1 MMQQEGGLIE
11 MKNTNTES
19 PELVSGSGQKL
30 VSLPYLLEAEQY
42 VLASILIDQKAIA
55 EVLALLQTKDFYRE
69 EHKYIFD
76 AMLNLHKENIPIDI
90 VTVFNRLQAMK
101 QDEFAGGLSY
111 LTGLLNSIPNI
122 SNVWYY
128 AILVKEKSLLRQA
141 VQKGMEIAELG
152 AREDLEGI
160 KEKAIEIQN
169 LNLTSDIPLSEL
181 YTEEDLER
189 LKSSKRFFSKNLHNL
204 TYRLPFMK
212 GEVIYIAGQTSTGK
226 TQLALNLAMS
236 FLSQGAKVG
245 YVSMELSKEQLL
257 VRLLN
262 WEFGN
267 EQVALSSIDI
277 RNPQWFKYG
286 QQLVK
291 QDKFKDFYF
300 RQDLNELGEISGW
313 IESHNFDVVFID
325 YIQMIY
331 LGNKVEN
338 RNYELG
344 KVAREFRRLSK
355 SRCMVIM
362 SQFNRKRLGE
372 DEEGLS
378 RIRDSGEIEQ
388 TSTGIIFIQRKKD
401 TDGVFQYSVRKN
413 QTYGVLSGWQDI
425 KLMPNG
431 KLKE

>member
-1 MMQQEGGLIE
+1 MENI
-11 MKNTNTES
+11 NTELDS
-19 PELVSGSGQKL
+19 QQKL

-42 VLASILIDQKAIA
+42 VLASILIDQKAIS
-55 EVLALLQTKDFYRE
+55 EVLSVLNPKDFYRD
-69 EHKYIFD
+69 EHRYIFE
-76 AMLNLHKENIPIDI
+76 AMKMLYQENIPIDVI
-90 VTVFNRLQAMK
+90 TVFEKLKEMK
-101 QDEFAGGLSY
+101 QAEFAGGLSY
-111 LTGLLNSIPNI
+111 LTGLFGSIPN
-122 SNVWYY
+122 SLNAWYY
-128 AILVKEKSLLRQA
+128 AKIVREKSLLRQA

-169 LNLTSDIPLSEL
+169 LNLTSDTPLSEL

-189 LKSSKRFFSKNLHNL
+189 LRNSKRFFCKNLRNL
-204 TYRLPFMK
+204 TYKLPFMK

-226 TQLALNLAMS
+226 TQVALNLAMS
-236 FLSQGAKVG
+236 FLKDGAKVG

-257 VRLLN
+257 IRLLN

-267 EQVALSSIDI
+267 EQVRLSSIDI
-277 RNPQWFKYG
+277 RNSEWFRMG

-291 QDKFKDFYF
+291 QDKFKNFYF
-300 RQDLNELGEISGW
+300 RQDLSELWEISGW
-313 IESHNFDVVFID
+313 IETHNFDVVFID

-331 LGNKVEN
+331 LGQRVEN

-344 KVAREFRRLSK
+344 KVAREFRRLSRG
-355 SRCMVIM
+355 RCMVIM
-362 SQFNRKRLGE
+362 SQFNRKRFGD
-372 DEEGLS
+372 DEEDLS

-413 QTYGVLSGWQDI
+413 QTYGILSGWLDI

-431 KLKE
+431 ELKE

>member
-1 MMQQEGGLIE
+1 MENI
-11 MKNTNTES
+11 NTELDS
-19 PELVSGSGQKL
+19 QQKL

-42 VLASILIDQKAIA
+42 VLASILIDQKAIS
-55 EVLALLQTKDFYRE
+55 EVLSVLNPKDFYRD
-69 EHKYIFD
+69 EHRYIFE
-76 AMLNLHKENIPIDI
+76 AMKMLYQENIPIDVI
-90 VTVFNRLQAMK
+90 TIFEKLKEMK
-101 QDEFAGGLSY
+101 QAEFAGGLSY
-111 LTGLLNSIPNI
+111 LTDLFGSIPN
-122 SNVWYY
+122 SLNAWYY
-128 AILVKEKSLLRQA
+128 AKIVREKSLLRQA

-160 KEKAIEIQN
+160 KEKAQEIQN
-169 LNLTSDIPLSEL
+169 LNLTSDTPLSEL

-189 LKSSKRFFSKNLHNL
+189 LRNSKRFFCKNLRNL
-204 TYRLPFMK
+204 TYKLPFMK

-236 FLSQGAKVG
+236 FLKDGAKVG

-257 VRLLN
+257 IRLLN

-267 EQVALSSIDI
+267 EQVRLSSIDI
-277 RNPQWFKYG
+277 RNSEWFRMG

-291 QDKFKDFYF
+291 QDKFKNFYF
-300 RQDLNELGEISGW
+300 RQDLSELGEISGW
-313 IESHNFDVVFID
+313 IETHNFDVVFID

-331 LGNKVEN
+331 LGQRVEN

-344 KVAREFRRLSK
+344 KVAREFRRLSRG
-355 SRCMVIM
+355 RCMVIM
-362 SQFNRKRLGE
+362 SQFNRKRFGD
-372 DEEGLS
+372 DEEDLS

-413 QTYGVLSGWQDI
+413 QTYGILSGWLDI

-431 KLKE
+431 ELKE

>member
-1 MMQQEGGLIE
+1 MIYQEGGLIE
-11 MKNTNTES
+11 MENINTELDS
-19 PELVSGSGQKL
+19 QQKL

-42 VLASILIDQKAIA
+42 VLASILIDQKAIS
-55 EVLALLQTKDFYRE
+55 EVLSVLNPKDFYRD
-69 EHKYIFD
+69 EHRYIFE
-76 AMLNLHKENIPIDI
+76 AMKMLYQENIPIDVI
-90 VTVFNRLQAMK
+90 TVFEKLKEMK
-101 QDEFAGGLSY
+101 QAEFAGGLSY
-111 LTGLLNSIPNI
+111 LTGLFGSIPN
-122 SNVWYY
+122 SLNAWYY
-128 AILVKEKSLLRQA
+128 AKIVREKSLLRQA

-169 LNLTSDIPLSEL
+169 LNLTSDTPLSEL

-189 LKSSKRFFSKNLHNL
+189 LRNSKRFFCKNLRNL
-204 TYRLPFMK
+204 TYKLPFMK

-236 FLSQGAKVG
+236 FLKDGAKVG

-257 VRLLN
+257 IRLLN

-267 EQVALSSIDI
+267 EQVRLSSIDI
-277 RNPQWFKYG
+277 RNSEWFRMG

-291 QDKFKDFYF
+291 QDKFKNFYF
-300 RQDLNELGEISGW
+300 RQDLSELWEISGW
-313 IESHNFDVVFID
+313 IETHNFDVVFID

-331 LGNKVEN
+331 LGQRVEN

-344 KVAREFRRLSK
+344 KVAREFRRLSRG
-355 SRCMVIM
+355 RCMVIM
-362 SQFNRKRLGE
+362 SQFNRKRFGD
-372 DEEGLS
+372 DEEDLS

-413 QTYGVLSGWQDI
+413 QTYGILSGWLDI

-431 KLKE
+431 ELKE

>member
-1 MMQQEGGLIE
+1 MENI
-11 MKNTNTES
+11 NTELDS
-19 PELVSGSGQKL
+19 QQKL

-42 VLASILIDQKAIA
+42 VLASILIDQKAIS
-55 EVLALLQTKDFYRE
+55 EVLSVLNPKDFYRD
-69 EHKYIFD
+69 EHRYIFE
-76 AMLNLHKENIPIDI
+76 AMKMLYQENIPIDVI
-90 VTVFNRLQAMK
+90 TIFEKLKEMK
-101 QDEFAGGLSY
+101 QAEFAGGLSY
-111 LTGLLNSIPNI
+111 LTDLFGSIPN
-122 SNVWYY
+122 SLNAWYY
-128 AILVKEKSLLRQA
+128 AKIVREKSLLRQA

-160 KEKAIEIQN
+160 KEKAQEIQN
-169 LNLTSDIPLSEL
+169 LNLTSDTPLSEL

-189 LKSSKRFFSKNLHNL
+189 LRNSKRFFCKNLRNL
-204 TYRLPFMK
+204 TYKLPFMK

-226 TQLALNLAMS
+226 TQVALNLAMS
-236 FLSQGAKVG
+236 FLKDGAKVG

-257 VRLLN
+257 IRLLN

-267 EQVALSSIDI
+267 EQVRLSSIDI
-277 RNPQWFKYG
+277 RNSEWFRMG

-291 QDKFKDFYF
+291 QDKFKNFYF
-300 RQDLNELGEISGW
+300 RQDLSELGEISGW
-313 IESHNFDVVFID
+313 IETHNFDVVFID

-331 LGNKVEN
+331 LGQRVEN

-344 KVAREFRRLSK
+344 KVAREFRRLSRG
-355 SRCMVIM
+355 RCMVIM
-362 SQFNRKRLGE
+362 SQFNRKRFGD
-372 DEEGLS
+372 DEEDLS

-413 QTYGVLSGWQDI
+413 QTYGILSGWLDI

-431 KLKE
+431 ELKE

>member
-1 MMQQEGGLIE
+1 LIE
-11 MKNTNTES
+11 MENINTELDS
-19 PELVSGSGQKL
+19 QQKL

-42 VLASILIDQKAIA
+42 VLASILIDQKAIL
-55 EVLALLQTKDFYRE
+55 EVLSVLNPKDFYRN
-69 EHKYIFD
+69 EHKYIFE
-76 AMLNLHKENIPIDI
+76 AMKMLYQENIPIDI
-90 VTVFNRLQAMK
+90 ITVFEKLKEMK
-101 QDEFAGGLSY
+101 QAEFAGGLSY
-111 LTGLLNSIPNI
+111 LTSLLNSIPN
-122 SNVWYY
+122 SLNAWYY
-128 AILVKEKSLLRQA
+128 AKIVREKSLLRQA
-141 VQKGMEIAELG
+141 AQKGMEIVELG

-169 LNLTSDIPLSEL
+169 LNLTSDTPLSEL

-189 LKSSKRFFSKNLHNL
+189 LRNSKRFFCKNLRNL
-204 TYRLPFMK
+204 TYKLPFMK

-236 FLSQGAKVG
+236 FLKDGAKVG

-267 EQVALSSIDI
+267 EQVRLSSIDI
-277 RNPQWFKYG
+277 RNSEWFRMG

-291 QDKFKDFYF
+291 QDKFKNFYF
-300 RQDLNELGEISGW
+300 RQDLSELWEISGW
-313 IESHNFDVVFID
+313 IETHNFDVVFID

-331 LGNKVEN
+331 LGQRVEN

-344 KVAREFRRLSK
+344 KVAREFRRLSRG
-355 SRCMVIM
+355 RCMVIM
-362 SQFNRKRLGE
+362 SQFNRKRFGD
-372 DEEGLS
+372 DEEDLS

-401 TDGVFQYSVRKN
+401 NDGVFQYSVRKN
-413 QTYGVLSGWQDI
+413 QTYGILSGWLDI

-431 KLKE
+431 ELKE

>member
-1 MMQQEGGLIE
+1 MENI
-11 MKNTNTES
+11 NTELDS
-19 PELVSGSGQKL
+19 QQKL

-42 VLASILIDQKAIA
+42 VLASILIDQKAIS
-55 EVLALLQTKDFYRE
+55 EVLSVLNPKDFYRD
-69 EHKYIFD
+69 EHRYIFE
-76 AMLNLHKENIPIDI
+76 AMKMLYQENIPIDVI
-90 VTVFNRLQAMK
+90 TIFEKLKEMK
-101 QDEFAGGLSY
+101 QAEFAGGLSY
-111 LTGLLNSIPNI
+111 LTDLLNSIPN
-122 SNVWYY
+122 SLNAWYY
-128 AILVKEKSLLRQA
+128 AKIVREKSLLRQA

-160 KEKAIEIQN
+160 KEKAQEIQN
-169 LNLTSDIPLSEL
+169 LNLTSDTPLSEL

-189 LKSSKRFFSKNLHNL
+189 LRNSKRFFCKNLRNL
-204 TYRLPFMK
+204 TYKLPFMK

-226 TQLALNLAMS
+226 TQVALNLAMS
-236 FLSQGAKVG
+236 FLKDGAKVG

-257 VRLLN
+257 IRLLN

-267 EQVALSSIDI
+267 EQVRLSSIDI
-277 RNPQWFKYG
+277 RNSEWFRMG

-291 QDKFKDFYF
+291 QDKFKNFYF
-300 RQDLNELGEISGW
+300 RQDLSELGEISGW
-313 IESHNFDVVFID
+313 IETHNFDVVFID

-331 LGNKVEN
+331 LGQRVEN

-344 KVAREFRRLSK
+344 KVAREFRRLSRG
-355 SRCMVIM
+355 RCMVIM
-362 SQFNRKRLGE
+362 SQFNRKRFGD
-372 DEEGLS
+372 DEEDLS

-413 QTYGVLSGWQDI
+413 QTYGILSGWLDI

-431 KLKE
+431 ELKE

>member
-1 MMQQEGGLIE
+1 MENI
-11 MKNTNTES
+11 NTELDS
-19 PELVSGSGQKL
+19 QQKL

-42 VLASILIDQKAIA
+42 VLASILIDQKAIS
-55 EVLALLQTKDFYRE
+55 EVLSVLNPKDFYRD
-69 EHKYIFD
+69 EHRYIFE
-76 AMLNLHKENIPIDI
+76 AMKMLYQENIPIDVI
-90 VTVFNRLQAMK
+90 TIFEKLKEMK
-101 QDEFAGGLSY
+101 QAEFAGGLSY
-111 LTGLLNSIPNI
+111 LTDLFGSIPN
-122 SNVWYY
+122 SLNAWYY
-128 AILVKEKSLLRQA
+128 AKIVREKSLLRQA

-169 LNLTSDIPLSEL
+169 LNLTSDTPLSEL

-189 LKSSKRFFSKNLHNL
+189 LRNSKRFFCKNLRNL
-204 TYRLPFMK
+204 TYKLPFMK

-226 TQLALNLAMS
+226 TQVALNLAMS
-236 FLSQGAKVG
+236 FLKDGAKVG

-267 EQVALSSIDI
+267 EQVRLSSIDI
-277 RNPQWFKYG
+277 RNSEWFRMG

-291 QDKFKDFYF
+291 QDKFKNFYF
-300 RQDLNELGEISGW
+300 RQDLSELGEISGW
-313 IESHNFDVVFID
+313 IETHNFDVVFID

-331 LGNKVEN
+331 LGQRVEN

-344 KVAREFRRLSK
+344 KVAREFRRLSRG
-355 SRCMVIM
+355 RCMVIM
-362 SQFNRKRLGE
+362 SQFNRKRFGD
-372 DEEGLS
+372 DEEDLS

-413 QTYGVLSGWQDI
+413 QTYGILSGWLDI

-431 KLKE
+431 ELKE

>member
-1 MMQQEGGLIE
+1 MIYQEGGLIE
-11 MKNTNTES
+11 MENINTELDS
-19 PELVSGSGQKL
+19 QQKL

-42 VLASILIDQKAIA
+42 VLASILIDQKAIL
-55 EVLALLQTKDFYRE
+55 EVLSVLNPKDFYRN
-69 EHKYIFD
+69 EHKYIFE
-76 AMLNLHKENIPIDI
+76 AMKMLYQENIPIDI
-90 VTVFNRLQAMK
+90 ITVFEKLKEMK
-101 QDEFAGGLSY
+101 QAEFAGGLSY
-111 LTGLLNSIPNI
+111 LTSLLNSIPN
-122 SNVWYY
+122 SLNAWYY
-128 AILVKEKSLLRQA
+128 AKIVREKSLLRQA
-141 VQKGMEIAELG
+141 AQKGMEIVELG

-169 LNLTSDIPLSEL
+169 LNLTSDTPLSEL

-189 LKSSKRFFSKNLHNL
+189 LRNSKRFFCKNLRNL
-204 TYRLPFMK
+204 TYKLPFMK

-236 FLSQGAKVG
+236 FLKDGAKVG

-267 EQVALSSIDI
+267 EQVRLSSIDI
-277 RNPQWFKYG
+277 RNSEWFRMG

-291 QDKFKDFYF
+291 QDKFKNFYF
-300 RQDLNELGEISGW
+300 RQDLSELWEISGW
-313 IESHNFDVVFID
+313 IETHNFDVVFID

-331 LGNKVEN
+331 LGQRVEN

-344 KVAREFRRLSK
+344 KVAREFRRLSRG
-355 SRCMVIM
+355 RCMVIM
-362 SQFNRKRLGE
+362 SQFNRKRFGD
-372 DEEGLS
+372 DEEDLS

-401 TDGVFQYSVRKN
+401 NDGVFQYSVRKN
-413 QTYGVLSGWQDI
+413 QTYGILSGWLDI

-431 KLKE
+431 ELKE

>member
-1 MMQQEGGLIE
+1 
-11 MKNTNTES
+11 MK
-19 PELVSGSGQKL
+19 
-30 VSLPYLLEAEQY
+30 
-42 VLASILIDQKAIA
+42 
-55 EVLALLQTKDFYRE
+55 
-69 EHKYIFD
+69 
-76 AMLNLHKENIPIDI
+76 MLYQENIPIDVI
-90 VTVFNRLQAMK
+90 TVFEKLKEMK
-101 QDEFAGGLSY
+101 QAEFAGGLSY
-111 LTGLLNSIPNI
+111 LTSLFGSIPN
-122 SNVWYY
+122 SLNAWYY
-128 AILVKEKSLLRQA
+128 AKIVREKSLLRQA

-169 LNLTSDIPLSEL
+169 LNLTSDTPLSEL

-189 LKSSKRFFSKNLHNL
+189 LRNSKRFFCKNLRNL
-204 TYRLPFMK
+204 TYKLPFMK

-226 TQLALNLAMS
+226 TQVALNLAMS
-236 FLSQGAKVG
+236 FLKDGAKVG

-257 VRLLN
+257 IRLLN

-267 EQVALSSIDI
+267 EQVRLSSIDI
-277 RNPQWFKYG
+277 RNSEWFRMG

-291 QDKFKDFYF
+291 QDKFKNFYF
-300 RQDLNELGEISGW
+300 RQDLSELGEISGW
-313 IESHNFDVVFID
+313 IETHNFDVVFID

-331 LGNKVEN
+331 LGQRVEN

-344 KVAREFRRLSK
+344 KVAREFRRLSRG
-355 SRCMVIM
+355 RCMVIM
-362 SQFNRKRLGE
+362 SQFNRKRFGD
-372 DEEGLS
+372 DEEDLS

-413 QTYGVLSGWQDI
+413 QTYGILSGWLDI

-431 KLKE
+431 ELKE

>member
-1 MMQQEGGLIE
+1 MIYQEGGLIE
-11 MKNTNTES
+11 MENINTELDS
-19 PELVSGSGQKL
+19 QQKL

-42 VLASILIDQKAIA
+42 VLASILIDQKAIS
-55 EVLALLQTKDFYRE
+55 EVLSVLNPKDFYRD
-69 EHKYIFD
+69 EHRYIFE
-76 AMLNLHKENIPIDI
+76 AMKMLYQENIPIDVI
-90 VTVFNRLQAMK
+90 TIFEKLKEMK
-101 QDEFAGGLSY
+101 QAEFAGGLSY
-111 LTGLLNSIPNI
+111 LTGLFGSIPN
-122 SNVWYY
+122 SLNAWYY
-128 AILVKEKSLLRQA
+128 AKIVREKSLLRQA

-169 LNLTSDIPLSEL
+169 LNLTSDTPLSEL

-189 LKSSKRFFSKNLHNL
+189 LRNSKRFFCKNLRNL
-204 TYRLPFMK
+204 TYKLPFMK

-226 TQLALNLAMS
+226 TQVALNLAMS
-236 FLSQGAKVG
+236 FLKDGAKVG

-257 VRLLN
+257 IRLLN

-267 EQVALSSIDI
+267 EQVRLSSIDI
-277 RNPQWFKYG
+277 RNSEWFRMG

-291 QDKFKDFYF
+291 QDKFKNFYF
-300 RQDLNELGEISGW
+300 RQDLSELGEISGW
-313 IESHNFDVVFID
+313 IETHNFDVVFID

-331 LGNKVEN
+331 LGQRVEN

-344 KVAREFRRLSK
+344 KVAREFRRLSRG
-355 SRCMVIM
+355 RCMVIM
-362 SQFNRKRLGE
+362 SQFNRKRFGD
-372 DEEGLS
+372 DEEDLS

-413 QTYGVLSGWQDI
+413 QTYGILSGWLDI

-431 KLKE
+431 ELKE

>member
-1 MMQQEGGLIE
+1 MIYQEGGLIE
-11 MKNTNTES
+11 MENINTELDS
-19 PELVSGSGQKL
+19 QQKL

-42 VLASILIDQKAIA
+42 VLASILIDQKAIS
-55 EVLALLQTKDFYRE
+55 EVLSVLNPKDFYRD
-69 EHKYIFD
+69 EHRYIFE
-76 AMLNLHKENIPIDI
+76 AMKMLYQENIPIDVI
-90 VTVFNRLQAMK
+90 TVFEKLKEMK
-101 QDEFAGGLSY
+101 QAEFAGGLSY
-111 LTGLLNSIPNI
+111 LTSLFGSIPN
-122 SNVWYY
+122 SLNAWYY
-128 AILVKEKSLLRQA
+128 AKIVREKSLLRQA

-160 KEKAIEIQN
+160 KEKAQEIQN
-169 LNLTSDIPLSEL
+169 LNLTSDTPLSEL

-189 LKSSKRFFSKNLHNL
+189 LRNSKRFFCKNLRNL
-204 TYRLPFMK
+204 TYKLPFMK

-226 TQLALNLAMS
+226 TQVALNLAMS
-236 FLSQGAKVG
+236 FLKDGAKVG

-257 VRLLN
+257 IRLLN

-267 EQVALSSIDI
+267 EQVRLSSIDI
-277 RNPQWFKYG
+277 RNSEWFRMG

-291 QDKFKDFYF
+291 QDKFKNFYF
-300 RQDLNELGEISGW
+300 RQDLSELGEISGW
-313 IESHNFDVVFID
+313 IETHNFDVVFID

-331 LGNKVEN
+331 LGQRVEN

-344 KVAREFRRLSK
+344 KVAREFRRLSRG
-355 SRCMVIM
+355 RCMVIM
-362 SQFNRKRLGE
+362 SQFNRKRFGD
-372 DEEGLS
+372 DEEDLS

-413 QTYGVLSGWQDI
+413 QTYGILSGWLDI

-431 KLKE
+431 ELKE

>member
-1 MMQQEGGLIE
+1 MENI
-11 MKNTNTES
+11 NTELDS
-19 PELVSGSGQKL
+19 QQKL

-42 VLASILIDQKAIA
+42 VLASILIDQKAIS
-55 EVLALLQTKDFYRE
+55 EVLSVLNPKDFYRD
-69 EHKYIFD
+69 EHRYIFE
-76 AMLNLHKENIPIDI
+76 AMKMLYQENIPIDVI
-90 VTVFNRLQAMK
+90 TIFEKLKEMK
-101 QDEFAGGLSY
+101 QAEFAGGLSY
-111 LTGLLNSIPNI
+111 LTSLLNSIPN
-122 SNVWYY
+122 SLNAWYY
-128 AILVKEKSLLRQA
+128 AKIVREKSLLRQA

-169 LNLTSDIPLSEL
+169 LNLTSDTPLSEL

-189 LKSSKRFFSKNLHNL
+189 LRNSKRFFCKNLRNL
-204 TYRLPFMK
+204 TYKLPFMK

-226 TQLALNLAMS
+226 TQVALNLAMS
-236 FLSQGAKVG
+236 FLKDGAKVG

-257 VRLLN
+257 IRLLN

-267 EQVALSSIDI
+267 EQVRLSSIDI
-277 RNPQWFKYG
+277 RNSEWFRMG

-291 QDKFKDFYF
+291 QDKFKNFYF
-300 RQDLNELGEISGW
+300 RQDLSELWEISGW
-313 IESHNFDVVFID
+313 IETHNFDVVFID

-331 LGNKVEN
+331 LGQRVEN

-344 KVAREFRRLSK
+344 KVAREFRRLSRG
-355 SRCMVIM
+355 RCMVIM
-362 SQFNRKRLGE
+362 SQFNRKRFGD
-372 DEEGLS
+372 DEEDLS

-413 QTYGVLSGWQDI
+413 QTYGILSGWLDI

-431 KLKE
+431 ELKE

>member
-1 MMQQEGGLIE
+1 MENI
-11 MKNTNTES
+11 NTELDS
-19 PELVSGSGQKL
+19 QQKL

-42 VLASILIDQKAIA
+42 VLASILIDQKAIS
-55 EVLALLQTKDFYRE
+55 EVLSVLNPKDFYRD
-69 EHKYIFD
+69 EHRYIFE
-76 AMLNLHKENIPIDI
+76 AMKMLYQENIPIDVI
-90 VTVFNRLQAMK
+90 TVFEKLKEMK
-101 QDEFAGGLSY
+101 QAEFAGGLSY
-111 LTGLLNSIPNI
+111 LTGLFGSIPN
-122 SNVWYY
+122 SLNAWYY
-128 AILVKEKSLLRQA
+128 AKIVREKSLLRQA

-169 LNLTSDIPLSEL
+169 LNLTSDTPLSEL

-189 LKSSKRFFSKNLHNL
+189 LRNSKRFFCKNLRNL
-204 TYRLPFMK
+204 TYKLPFMK

-226 TQLALNLAMS
+226 TQVALNLAMS
-236 FLSQGAKVG
+236 FLKDGAKVG

-257 VRLLN
+257 IRLLN

-267 EQVALSSIDI
+267 EQVRLSSIDI
-277 RNPQWFKYG
+277 RNSEWFRMG

-291 QDKFKDFYF
+291 QDKFKNFYF
-300 RQDLNELGEISGW
+300 RQDLSELGEISGW
-313 IESHNFDVVFID
+313 IETHNFDVVFID

-331 LGNKVEN
+331 LGQRVEN

-344 KVAREFRRLSK
+344 KVAREFRRLSRG
-355 SRCMVIM
+355 RCMVIM
-362 SQFNRKRLGE
+362 SQFNRKRFGD
-372 DEEGLS
+372 DEEDLS

-413 QTYGVLSGWQDI
+413 QTYGILSGWLDI

-431 KLKE
+431 ELKE

>member
-1 MMQQEGGLIE
+1 MENI
-11 MKNTNTES
+11 NTELDS
-19 PELVSGSGQKL
+19 QQKL

-42 VLASILIDQKAIA
+42 VLASILIDQKAIS
-55 EVLALLQTKDFYRE
+55 EVLSVLNPKDFYRD
-69 EHKYIFD
+69 EHRYIFE
-76 AMLNLHKENIPIDI
+76 AMKMLYQENIPIDVI
-90 VTVFNRLQAMK
+90 TIFEKLKEMK
-101 QDEFAGGLSY
+101 QAEFAGGLSY
-111 LTGLLNSIPNI
+111 LTDLFGSIPN
-122 SNVWYY
+122 SLNAWYY
-128 AILVKEKSLLRQA
+128 AKIVREKSLLRQA

-169 LNLTSDIPLSEL
+169 LNLTSDTPLSEL

-189 LKSSKRFFSKNLHNL
+189 LRNSKRFFCKNLRNL
-204 TYRLPFMK
+204 TYKLPFMK

-226 TQLALNLAMS
+226 TQVALNLAMS
-236 FLSQGAKVG
+236 FLKDGAKVG

-257 VRLLN
+257 IRLLN

-267 EQVALSSIDI
+267 EQVRLSSIDI
-277 RNPQWFKYG
+277 RNSEWFRMG

-291 QDKFKDFYF
+291 QDKFKNFYF
-300 RQDLNELGEISGW
+300 RQDLSELGEISGW
-313 IESHNFDVVFID
+313 IETHNFDVVFID

-331 LGNKVEN
+331 LGQRVEN

-344 KVAREFRRLSK
+344 KVAREFRRLSRG
-355 SRCMVIM
+355 RCMVIM
-362 SQFNRKRLGE
+362 SQFNRKRFGD
-372 DEEGLS
+372 DEEDLS

-413 QTYGVLSGWQDI
+413 QTYGILSGWLDI

-431 KLKE
+431 ELKE

>member
-1 MMQQEGGLIE
+1 MENI
-11 MKNTNTES
+11 NTELDS
-19 PELVSGSGQKL
+19 QQKL

-42 VLASILIDQKAIA
+42 VLASILIDQKAIS
-55 EVLALLQTKDFYRE
+55 EVLSVLNPKDFYRD
-69 EHKYIFD
+69 EHRYIFE
-76 AMLNLHKENIPIDI
+76 AMKMLYQENIPIDVI
-90 VTVFNRLQAMK
+90 TVFEKLKEMK
-101 QDEFAGGLSY
+101 QAEFAGGLSY
-111 LTGLLNSIPNI
+111 LTSLLNSIPN
-122 SNVWYY
+122 SLNAWYY
-128 AILVKEKSLLRQA
+128 AKIVREKSLLRQA
-141 VQKGMEIAELG
+141 AQKGMEIIELG

-169 LNLTSDIPLSEL
+169 LNLTSDTPLSEL

-189 LKSSKRFFSKNLHNL
+189 LRNSKRFFCKNLRNL
-204 TYRLPFMK
+204 TYKLPFMK

-236 FLSQGAKVG
+236 FLKDGAKVG

-267 EQVALSSIDI
+267 EQVRLSSIDI
-277 RNPQWFKYG
+277 RNSEWFRMG

-291 QDKFKDFYF
+291 QDKFKNFYF
-300 RQDLNELGEISGW
+300 RQDLSELWEISGW
-313 IESHNFDVVFID
+313 IETHNFDVVFID

-331 LGNKVEN
+331 LGQRVEN

-344 KVAREFRRLSK
+344 KVAREFRRLSRG
-355 SRCMVIM
+355 RCMVIM
-362 SQFNRKRLGE
+362 SQFNRKRFGD
-372 DEEGLS
+372 DEEDLS

-413 QTYGVLSGWQDI
+413 QTYGILSGWLDI

-431 KLKE
+431 ELKE

>member
-1 MMQQEGGLIE
+1 MIYQEGGLIE
-11 MKNTNTES
+11 MENINTELDS
-19 PELVSGSGQKL
+19 QQKL

-42 VLASILIDQKAIA
+42 VLASILIDQKAIS
-55 EVLALLQTKDFYRE
+55 EVLSVLNPKDFYRD
-69 EHKYIFD
+69 EHRYIFE
-76 AMLNLHKENIPIDI
+76 AMKMLYQENIPIDVI
-90 VTVFNRLQAMK
+90 TVFEKLKEMK
-101 QDEFAGGLSY
+101 QAEFAGGLSY
-111 LTGLLNSIPNI
+111 LTGLFGSIPN
-122 SNVWYY
+122 SLNAWYY
-128 AILVKEKSLLRQA
+128 AKIVREKSLLRQA

-169 LNLTSDIPLSEL
+169 LNLTSDTPLSEL

-189 LKSSKRFFSKNLHNL
+189 LRNSKRFFCKNLRNL
-204 TYRLPFMK
+204 TYKLPFMK

-226 TQLALNLAMS
+226 TQVALNLAMS
-236 FLSQGAKVG
+236 FLKDGAKVG

-257 VRLLN
+257 IRLLN

-267 EQVALSSIDI
+267 EQVRLSSIDI
-277 RNPQWFKYG
+277 RNSEWFRMG

-291 QDKFKDFYF
+291 QDKFKNFYF
-300 RQDLNELGEISGW
+300 RQDLSELGEISGW
-313 IESHNFDVVFID
+313 IETHNFDVVFID

-331 LGNKVEN
+331 LGQRVEN

-344 KVAREFRRLSK
+344 KVAREFRRLSRG
-355 SRCMVIM
+355 RCMVIM
-362 SQFNRKRLGE
+362 SQFNRKRFGD
-372 DEEGLS
+372 DEEDLS

-413 QTYGVLSGWQDI
+413 QTYGILSGWLDI

-431 KLKE
+431 ELKE

>member
-1 MMQQEGGLIE
+1 MENI
-11 MKNTNTES
+11 NTELDS
-19 PELVSGSGQKL
+19 QQKL

-42 VLASILIDQKAIA
+42 VLASILIDQKAIS
-55 EVLALLQTKDFYRE
+55 EVLSVLNPKDFYRD
-69 EHKYIFD
+69 EHRYIFE
-76 AMLNLHKENIPIDI
+76 AMKMLYQENIPIDVI
-90 VTVFNRLQAMK
+90 TIFEKLKEMK
-101 QDEFAGGLSY
+101 QAEFAGGLSY
-111 LTGLLNSIPNI
+111 LTGLFGSIPN
-122 SNVWYY
+122 SLNAWYY
-128 AILVKEKSLLRQA
+128 AKIVREKSLLRQA

-169 LNLTSDIPLSEL
+169 LNLTSDTPLSEL

-189 LKSSKRFFSKNLHNL
+189 LRNSKRFFCKNLRNL
-204 TYRLPFMK
+204 TYKLPFMK

-226 TQLALNLAMS
+226 TQVALNLAMS
-236 FLSQGAKVG
+236 FLKDGAKVG

-257 VRLLN
+257 IRLLN

-267 EQVALSSIDI
+267 EQVRLSSIDI
-277 RNPQWFKYG
+277 RNSEWFRMG

-291 QDKFKDFYF
+291 QDKFKNFYF
-300 RQDLNELGEISGW
+300 RQDLSELGEISGW
-313 IESHNFDVVFID
+313 IETHNFDVVFID

-331 LGNKVEN
+331 LGQRVEN

-344 KVAREFRRLSK
+344 KVAREFRRLSRG
-355 SRCMVIM
+355 RCMVIM
-362 SQFNRKRLGE
+362 SQFNRKRFGD
-372 DEEGLS
+372 DEEDLS

-413 QTYGVLSGWQDI
+413 QTYGILSGWLDI

-431 KLKE
+431 ELKE

>member
-1 MMQQEGGLIE
+1 MIYQEGGLIE
-11 MKNTNTES
+11 MENINTELDS
-19 PELVSGSGQKL
+19 QQKL

-42 VLASILIDQKAIA
+42 VLASILIDQKAIS
-55 EVLALLQTKDFYRE
+55 EVLSVLNPKDFYRD
-69 EHKYIFD
+69 EHRYIFE
-76 AMLNLHKENIPIDI
+76 AMKMLYQENIPIDVI
-90 VTVFNRLQAMK
+90 TVFEKLKEMK
-101 QDEFAGGLSY
+101 QAEFAGGLSY
-111 LTGLLNSIPNI
+111 LTDLFGSIPN
-122 SNVWYY
+122 SLNAWYY
-128 AILVKEKSLLRQA
+128 AKIVREKSLLRQA

-169 LNLTSDIPLSEL
+169 LNLTSDTPLSEL

-189 LKSSKRFFSKNLHNL
+189 LRNSKRFFCKNLRNL
-204 TYRLPFMK
+204 TYKLPFMK

-226 TQLALNLAMS
+226 TQVALNLAMS
-236 FLSQGAKVG
+236 FLKDGAKVG

-257 VRLLN
+257 IRLLN

-267 EQVALSSIDI
+267 EQVRLSSIDI
-277 RNPQWFKYG
+277 RNSEWFRMG

-291 QDKFKDFYF
+291 QDKFKNFYF
-300 RQDLNELGEISGW
+300 RQDLSELGEISGW
-313 IESHNFDVVFID
+313 IETHNFDVVFID

-331 LGNKVEN
+331 LGQRVEN

-344 KVAREFRRLSK
+344 KVAREFRRLSRG
-355 SRCMVIM
+355 RCMVIM
-362 SQFNRKRLGE
+362 SQFNRKRFGD
-372 DEEGLS
+372 DEEDLS

-413 QTYGVLSGWQDI
+413 QTYGILSGWLDI

-431 KLKE
+431 ELKE

>member
-1 MMQQEGGLIE
+1 MENI
-11 MKNTNTES
+11 NTELDS
-19 PELVSGSGQKL
+19 QQKL

-42 VLASILIDQKAIA
+42 VLASILIDQKAIS
-55 EVLALLQTKDFYRE
+55 EVLSVLNPKDFYRD
-69 EHKYIFD
+69 EHRYIFE
-76 AMLNLHKENIPIDI
+76 AMKMLYQENIPIDVI
-90 VTVFNRLQAMK
+90 TIFEKLKEMK
-101 QDEFAGGLSY
+101 QAEFAGGLSY
-111 LTGLLNSIPNI
+111 LTDLFGSIPN
-122 SNVWYY
+122 SLNAWYY
-128 AILVKEKSLLRQA
+128 AKIVREKSLLRQA

-160 KEKAIEIQN
+160 KEKAQEIQN
-169 LNLTSDIPLSEL
+169 LNLTSDTPLSEL

-189 LKSSKRFFSKNLHNL
+189 LRNSKRFFCKNLRNL
-204 TYRLPFMK
+204 TYKLPFMK

-226 TQLALNLAMS
+226 TQVALNLAMS
-236 FLSQGAKVG
+236 FLKDGAKVG

-257 VRLLN
+257 IRLLN

-267 EQVALSSIDI
+267 EQVRLSSIDI
-277 RNPQWFKYG
+277 RNSEWFRMG

-291 QDKFKDFYF
+291 QDKFKNFYF
-300 RQDLNELGEISGW
+300 RQDLSELWEISGW
-313 IESHNFDVVFID
+313 IETHNFDVVFID

-331 LGNKVEN
+331 LGQRVEN

-344 KVAREFRRLSK
+344 KVAREFRRLSRG
-355 SRCMVIM
+355 RCMVIM
-362 SQFNRKRLGE
+362 SQFNRKRFGD
-372 DEEGLS
+372 DEEDLS

-413 QTYGVLSGWQDI
+413 QTYGILSGWLDI

-431 KLKE
+431 ELKE

>member
-1 MMQQEGGLIE
+1 MIYQEGGLIE
-11 MKNTNTES
+11 MENINTELDS
-19 PELVSGSGQKL
+19 QQKL

-42 VLASILIDQKAIA
+42 VLASILIDQKAIS
-55 EVLALLQTKDFYRE
+55 EVLSVLNPKDFYRD
-69 EHKYIFD
+69 EHRYIFE
-76 AMLNLHKENIPIDI
+76 AMKMLYQENIPIDVI
-90 VTVFNRLQAMK
+90 TIFEKLKEMK
-101 QDEFAGGLSY
+101 QAEFAGGLSY
-111 LTGLLNSIPNI
+111 LTDLFGSIPN
-122 SNVWYY
+122 SLNAWYY
-128 AILVKEKSLLRQA
+128 AKIVREKSLLRQA

-169 LNLTSDIPLSEL
+169 LNLTSDTPLSEL

-189 LKSSKRFFSKNLHNL
+189 LRNSKRFFCKNLRNL
-204 TYRLPFMK
+204 TYKLPFMK

-226 TQLALNLAMS
+226 TQVALNLAMS
-236 FLSQGAKVG
+236 FLKDGAKVG

-257 VRLLN
+257 IRLLN

-267 EQVALSSIDI
+267 EQVRLSSIDI
-277 RNPQWFKYG
+277 RNSEWFRMG

-291 QDKFKDFYF
+291 QDKFKNFYF
-300 RQDLNELGEISGW
+300 RQDLSELWEISGW
-313 IESHNFDVVFID
+313 IETHNFDVVFID

-331 LGNKVEN
+331 LGQRVEN

-344 KVAREFRRLSK
+344 KVAREFRRLSRG
-355 SRCMVIM
+355 RCMVIM
-362 SQFNRKRLGE
+362 SQFNRKRFGD
-372 DEEGLS
+372 DEEDLS

-413 QTYGVLSGWQDI
+413 QTYGILSGWLDI

-431 KLKE
+431 ELKE

>member
-1 MMQQEGGLIE
+1 MENI
-11 MKNTNTES
+11 NTELDS
-19 PELVSGSGQKL
+19 QQKL

-42 VLASILIDQKAIA
+42 VLASILIDQKAIS
-55 EVLALLQTKDFYRE
+55 EVLSVLNPKDFYRD
-69 EHKYIFD
+69 EHRYIFE
-76 AMLNLHKENIPIDI
+76 AMKMLYQENIPIDVI
-90 VTVFNRLQAMK
+90 TIFEKLKEMK
-101 QDEFAGGLSY
+101 QAEFAGGLSY
-111 LTGLLNSIPNI
+111 LTGLFGSIPN
-122 SNVWYY
+122 SLNAWYY
-128 AILVKEKSLLRQA
+128 AKIVREKSLLRQA

-160 KEKAIEIQN
+160 KEKAQEIQN
-169 LNLTSDIPLSEL
+169 LNLTSDTPLSEL

-189 LKSSKRFFSKNLHNL
+189 LRNSKRFFCKNLRNL
-204 TYRLPFMK
+204 TYKLPFMK

-226 TQLALNLAMS
+226 TQVALNLAMS
-236 FLSQGAKVG
+236 FLKDGAKVG

-257 VRLLN
+257 IRLLN

-267 EQVALSSIDI
+267 EQVRLSSIDI
-277 RNPQWFKYG
+277 RNSEWFRMG

-291 QDKFKDFYF
+291 QDKFKNFYF
-300 RQDLNELGEISGW
+300 RQDLSELWEISGW
-313 IESHNFDVVFID
+313 IETHNFDVVFID

-331 LGNKVEN
+331 LGQRVEN

-344 KVAREFRRLSK
+344 KVAREFRRLSRG
-355 SRCMVIM
+355 RCMVIM
-362 SQFNRKRLGE
+362 SQFNRKRFGD
-372 DEEGLS
+372 DEEDLS

-413 QTYGVLSGWQDI
+413 QTYGILSGWLDI

-431 KLKE
+431 ELKE

>member
-1 MMQQEGGLIE
+1 MENI
-11 MKNTNTES
+11 NTELDS
-19 PELVSGSGQKL
+19 QQKL

-42 VLASILIDQKAIA
+42 VLASILIDQKAIS
-55 EVLALLQTKDFYRE
+55 EVLSVLNPKDFYRD
-69 EHKYIFD
+69 EHRYIFE
-76 AMLNLHKENIPIDI
+76 AMKMLYQENIPIDVI
-90 VTVFNRLQAMK
+90 TIFEKLKEMK
-101 QDEFAGGLSY
+101 QAEFAGGLSY
-111 LTGLLNSIPNI
+111 LTGLFGSIPN
-122 SNVWYY
+122 SLNAWYY
-128 AILVKEKSLLRQA
+128 AKIVREKSLLRQA

-169 LNLTSDIPLSEL
+169 LNLTSDTPLSEL

-189 LKSSKRFFSKNLHNL
+189 LRNSKRFFCKNLRNL
-204 TYRLPFMK
+204 TYKLPFMK

-226 TQLALNLAMS
+226 TQVALNLAMS
-236 FLSQGAKVG
+236 FLKDGAKVG

-257 VRLLN
+257 IRLLN

-267 EQVALSSIDI
+267 EQVRLSSIDI
-277 RNPQWFKYG
+277 RNSEWFRMG

-291 QDKFKDFYF
+291 QDKFKNFYF
-300 RQDLNELGEISGW
+300 RQDLSELGEISGW
-313 IESHNFDVVFID
+313 IETHNFDVVFID

-331 LGNKVEN
+331 LGQRVEN

-344 KVAREFRRLSK
+344 KVAREFRRLSRG
-355 SRCMVIM
+355 RCMVIM
-362 SQFNRKRLGE
+362 SQFNRKRFGD
-372 DEEGLS
+372 DEEDLS

-413 QTYGVLSGWQDI
+413 QTYGILSGWQDI

-431 KLKE
+431 ELKE

>member
-1 MMQQEGGLIE
+1 M
-11 MKNTNTES
+11 
-19 PELVSGSGQKL
+19 
-30 VSLPYLLEAEQY
+30 
-42 VLASILIDQKAIA
+42 
-55 EVLALLQTKDFYRE
+55 R
-69 EHKYIFD
+69 
-76 AMLNLHKENIPIDI
+76 
-90 VTVFNRLQAMK
+90 
-101 QDEFAGGLSY
+101 
-111 LTGLLNSIPNI
+111 
-122 SNVWYY
+122 
-128 AILVKEKSLLRQA
+128 EKSLLRQA

-160 KEKAIEIQN
+160 KEKAQEIQN
-169 LNLTSDIPLSEL
+169 LNLTSDTPLSEL

-189 LKSSKRFFSKNLHNL
+189 LRNSKRFFCKNLRNL
-204 TYRLPFMK
+204 TYKLPFMK

-226 TQLALNLAMS
+226 TQVALNLAMS
-236 FLSQGAKVG
+236 FLKDGAKVG

-267 EQVALSSIDI
+267 EQVRLSSIDI
-277 RNPQWFKYG
+277 RNSEWFRMG

-291 QDKFKDFYF
+291 QDKFKNFYF
-300 RQDLNELGEISGW
+300 RQDLSELGEISGW
-313 IESHNFDVVFID
+313 IETHNFDVVFID

-331 LGNKVEN
+331 LGQRVEN

-344 KVAREFRRLSK
+344 KVAREFRRLSRG
-355 SRCMVIM
+355 RCMVIM
-362 SQFNRKRLGE
+362 SQFNRKRFGD
-372 DEEGLS
+372 DEEDLS

-413 QTYGVLSGWQDI
+413 QTYGILSGWLDI

-431 KLKE
+431 ELKE

>member
-1 MMQQEGGLIE
+1 MENI
-11 MKNTNTES
+11 NTELDS
-19 PELVSGSGQKL
+19 QQKL

-42 VLASILIDQKAIA
+42 VLASILIDQKAIS
-55 EVLALLQTKDFYRE
+55 EVLSVLNPKDFYRD
-69 EHKYIFD
+69 EHRYIFE
-76 AMLNLHKENIPIDI
+76 AMKMLYQENIPIDVI
-90 VTVFNRLQAMK
+90 TVFEKLKEMK
-101 QDEFAGGLSY
+101 QAEFAGGLSY
-111 LTGLLNSIPNI
+111 LTGLFGSIPN
-122 SNVWYY
+122 SLNAWYY
-128 AILVKEKSLLRQA
+128 AKIVREKSLLRQA

-160 KEKAIEIQN
+160 KEKAQEIQN
-169 LNLTSDIPLSEL
+169 LNLTSDTPLSEL

-189 LKSSKRFFSKNLHNL
+189 LRNSKRFFCKNLRNL
-204 TYRLPFMK
+204 TYKLPFMK

-226 TQLALNLAMS
+226 TQVALNLAMS
-236 FLSQGAKVG
+236 FLKDGAKVG

-257 VRLLN
+257 IRLLN

-267 EQVALSSIDI
+267 EQVRLSSIDI
-277 RNPQWFKYG
+277 RNSEWFRMG

-291 QDKFKDFYF
+291 QDKFKNFYF
-300 RQDLNELGEISGW
+300 RQDLSELWEISGW
-313 IESHNFDVVFID
+313 IETHNFDVVFID

-331 LGNKVEN
+331 LGQRVEN

-344 KVAREFRRLSK
+344 KVAREFRRLSRG
-355 SRCMVIM
+355 RCMVIM
-362 SQFNRKRLGE
+362 SQFNRKRFGD
-372 DEEGLS
+372 DEEDLS

-413 QTYGVLSGWQDI
+413 QTYGILSGWLDI

-431 KLKE
+431 ELKE

>member
-1 MMQQEGGLIE
+1 MIYQEGGLIE
-11 MKNTNTES
+11 MENINTELDS
-19 PELVSGSGQKL
+19 QQKL

-42 VLASILIDQKAIA
+42 VLASILIDQKAIS
-55 EVLALLQTKDFYRE
+55 EVLSVLNPKDFYRD
-69 EHKYIFD
+69 EHRYIFE
-76 AMLNLHKENIPIDI
+76 AMKMLYQENIPIDVI
-90 VTVFNRLQAMK
+90 TVFEKLKEMK
-101 QDEFAGGLSY
+101 QAEFAGGLSY
-111 LTGLLNSIPNI
+111 LTDLFGSIPN
-122 SNVWYY
+122 SLNAWYY
-128 AILVKEKSLLRQA
+128 AKIVREKSLLRQA

-160 KEKAIEIQN
+160 KEKAQEIQN
-169 LNLTSDIPLSEL
+169 LNLTSDTPLSEL

-189 LKSSKRFFSKNLHNL
+189 LRNSKRFFCKNLRNL
-204 TYRLPFMK
+204 TYKLPFMK

-226 TQLALNLAMS
+226 TQVALNLAMS
-236 FLSQGAKVG
+236 FLKDGAKVG

-257 VRLLN
+257 IRLLN

-267 EQVALSSIDI
+267 EQVRLSSIDI
-277 RNPQWFKYG
+277 RNSEWFRMG

-291 QDKFKDFYF
+291 QDKFKNFYF
-300 RQDLNELGEISGW
+300 RQDLSELGEISGW
-313 IESHNFDVVFID
+313 IETHNFDVVFID

-331 LGNKVEN
+331 LGQRVEN

-344 KVAREFRRLSK
+344 KVAREFRRLSRG
-355 SRCMVIM
+355 RCMVIM
-362 SQFNRKRLGE
+362 SQFNRKRFGD
-372 DEEGLS
+372 DEEDLS

-413 QTYGVLSGWQDI
+413 QTYGILSGWLDI

-431 KLKE
+431 ELKE

>member
-1 MMQQEGGLIE
+1 MENI
-11 MKNTNTES
+11 NTELDS
-19 PELVSGSGQKL
+19 QQKL

-42 VLASILIDQKAIA
+42 VLASILIDQKAIS
-55 EVLALLQTKDFYRE
+55 EVLSVLNPKDFYRD
-69 EHKYIFD
+69 EHRYIFE
-76 AMLNLHKENIPIDI
+76 AMKMLYQENIPIDVI
-90 VTVFNRLQAMK
+90 TIFEKLKEMK
-101 QDEFAGGLSY
+101 QAEFAGGLSY
-111 LTGLLNSIPNI
+111 LTSLLNSIPN
-122 SNVWYY
+122 SLNAWYY
-128 AILVKEKSLLRQA
+128 AKIVREKSLLRQA

-160 KEKAIEIQN
+160 KEKAQEIQN
-169 LNLTSDIPLSEL
+169 LNLTSDTPLSEL

-189 LKSSKRFFSKNLHNL
+189 LRNSKRFFCKNLRNL
-204 TYRLPFMK
+204 TYKLPFMK

-226 TQLALNLAMS
+226 TQVALNLAMS
-236 FLSQGAKVG
+236 FLKDGAKVG

-257 VRLLN
+257 IRLLN

-267 EQVALSSIDI
+267 EQVRLSSIDI
-277 RNPQWFKYG
+277 RNSEWFRMG

-291 QDKFKDFYF
+291 QDKFKNFYF
-300 RQDLNELGEISGW
+300 RQDLSELWEISGW
-313 IESHNFDVVFID
+313 IETHNFDVVFID

-331 LGNKVEN
+331 LGQRVEN

-344 KVAREFRRLSK
+344 KVAREFRRLSRG
-355 SRCMVIM
+355 RCMVIM
-362 SQFNRKRLGE
+362 SQFNRKRFGD
-372 DEEGLS
+372 DEEDLS

-413 QTYGVLSGWQDI
+413 QTYGILSGWLDI

-431 KLKE
+431 ELKE

>member
-1 MMQQEGGLIE
+1 MENI
-11 MKNTNTES
+11 NTELDS
-19 PELVSGSGQKL
+19 QQKL

-42 VLASILIDQKAIA
+42 VLASILIDQKAIS
-55 EVLALLQTKDFYRE
+55 EVLSVLNPKDFYRN
-69 EHKYIFD
+69 EHRYIFE
-76 AMLNLHKENIPIDI
+76 AMKMLYQENIPIDVI
-90 VTVFNRLQAMK
+90 TVFEKLKEMK
-101 QDEFAGGLSY
+101 QAEFAGGLSY
-111 LTGLLNSIPNI
+111 LTSLLNSIPN
-122 SNVWYY
+122 SLNAWYY
-128 AILVKEKSLLRQA
+128 AKIVREKSLLRQA
-141 VQKGMEIAELG
+141 AQKGMEIVELG

-169 LNLTSDIPLSEL
+169 LNLTSDTPLSEL

-189 LKSSKRFFSKNLHNL
+189 LRNSKRFFCKNLRNL
-204 TYRLPFMK
+204 TYKLPFMK

-236 FLSQGAKVG
+236 FLKDGAKVG

-257 VRLLN
+257 IRLLN

-267 EQVALSSIDI
+267 EQVRLSSIDI
-277 RNPQWFKYG
+277 RNSEWFRMG

-291 QDKFKDFYF
+291 QDKFKNFYF
-300 RQDLNELGEISGW
+300 RQDLSELWEISGW
-313 IESHNFDVVFID
+313 IETHNFDVVFID

-331 LGNKVEN
+331 LGQRVEN

-344 KVAREFRRLSK
+344 KVAREFRRLSRG
-355 SRCMVIM
+355 RCMVIM
-362 SQFNRKRLGE
+362 SQFNRKRFGD
-372 DEEGLS
+372 DEEDLS

-413 QTYGVLSGWQDI
+413 QTYGILSGWLDI

-431 KLKE
+431 ELKE

>member
-1 MMQQEGGLIE
+1 MENI
-11 MKNTNTES
+11 NTELDS
-19 PELVSGSGQKL
+19 QQKL

-42 VLASILIDQKAIA
+42 VLASILIDQKAIS
-55 EVLALLQTKDFYRE
+55 EVLSVLNPKDFYRD
-69 EHKYIFD
+69 EHRYIFE
-76 AMLNLHKENIPIDI
+76 AMKMLYQENIPIDVI
-90 VTVFNRLQAMK
+90 TVFEKLKEMK
-101 QDEFAGGLSY
+101 QAEFAGGLSY
-111 LTGLLNSIPNI
+111 LTGLFGSIPN
-122 SNVWYY
+122 SLNAWYY
-128 AILVKEKSLLRQA
+128 AKIVREKSLLRQA

-160 KEKAIEIQN
+160 KEKAQEIQN
-169 LNLTSDIPLSEL
+169 LNLTSDTPLSEL

-189 LKSSKRFFSKNLHNL
+189 LRNSKRFFCKNLRNL
-204 TYRLPFMK
+204 TYKLPFMK

-236 FLSQGAKVG
+236 FLKDGAKVG

-257 VRLLN
+257 IRLLN

-267 EQVALSSIDI
+267 EQVRLSSIDI
-277 RNPQWFKYG
+277 RNSEWFRMG

-291 QDKFKDFYF
+291 QDKFKNFYF
-300 RQDLNELGEISGW
+300 RQDLSELGEISGW
-313 IESHNFDVVFID
+313 IETHNFDVVFID

-331 LGNKVEN
+331 LGQRVEN

-344 KVAREFRRLSK
+344 KVAREFRRLSRG
-355 SRCMVIM
+355 RCMVIM
-362 SQFNRKRLGE
+362 SQFNRKRFGD
-372 DEEGLS
+372 DEEDLS

-413 QTYGVLSGWQDI
+413 QTYGILSGWLDI

-431 KLKE
+431 ELKE

>member
-1 MMQQEGGLIE
+1 MENI
-11 MKNTNTES
+11 NTELDS
-19 PELVSGSGQKL
+19 QQKL

-42 VLASILIDQKAIA
+42 VLASILIDQKAIS
-55 EVLALLQTKDFYRE
+55 EVLSVLNPKDFYRD
-69 EHKYIFD
+69 EHRYIFE
-76 AMLNLHKENIPIDI
+76 AMKMLYQENIPIDVI
-90 VTVFNRLQAMK
+90 TVFEKLKEMK
-101 QDEFAGGLSY
+101 QAEFAGGLSY
-111 LTGLLNSIPNI
+111 LTSLFGSIPN
-122 SNVWYY
+122 SLNAWYY
-128 AILVKEKSLLRQA
+128 AKIVREKSLLRQA

-169 LNLTSDIPLSEL
+169 LNLTSDTPLSEL

-189 LKSSKRFFSKNLHNL
+189 LRNSKRFFCKNLRNL
-204 TYRLPFMK
+204 TYKLPFMK

-226 TQLALNLAMS
+226 TQVALNLAMS
-236 FLSQGAKVG
+236 FLKDGAKVG

-257 VRLLN
+257 IRLLN

-267 EQVALSSIDI
+267 EQVRLSSIDI
-277 RNPQWFKYG
+277 RNSEWFRMG

-291 QDKFKDFYF
+291 QDKFKNFYF
-300 RQDLNELGEISGW
+300 RQDLSELGEISGW
-313 IESHNFDVVFID
+313 IETHNFDVVFID

-331 LGNKVEN
+331 LGQRVEN

-344 KVAREFRRLSK
+344 KVAREFRRLSRG
-355 SRCMVIM
+355 RCMVIM
-362 SQFNRKRLGE
+362 SQFNRKRFGD
-372 DEEGLS
+372 DEEDLS

-413 QTYGVLSGWQDI
+413 QTYGILSGWLDI

-431 KLKE
+431 ELKE

>member
-1 MMQQEGGLIE
+1 MENI
-11 MKNTNTES
+11 NTELDS
-19 PELVSGSGQKL
+19 QQKL

-42 VLASILIDQKAIA
+42 VLASILIDQKAIS
-55 EVLALLQTKDFYRE
+55 EVLSVLNPKDFYRD
-69 EHKYIFD
+69 EHRYIFE
-76 AMLNLHKENIPIDI
+76 AMKMLYQENIPIDVI
-90 VTVFNRLQAMK
+90 TIFEKLKEMK
-101 QDEFAGGLSY
+101 QAEFAGGLSY
-111 LTGLLNSIPNI
+111 LTSLLNSIPN
-122 SNVWYY
+122 SLNAWYY
-128 AILVKEKSLLRQA
+128 AKIVREKSLLRQA

-160 KEKAIEIQN
+160 KEKAQEIQN
-169 LNLTSDIPLSEL
+169 LNLTSDTPLSEL

-189 LKSSKRFFSKNLHNL
+189 LRNSKRFFCKNLRNL
-204 TYRLPFMK
+204 TYKLPFMK

-226 TQLALNLAMS
+226 TQVALNLAMS
-236 FLSQGAKVG
+236 FLKDGAKVG

-257 VRLLN
+257 IRLLN

-267 EQVALSSIDI
+267 EQVRLSSIDI
-277 RNPQWFKYG
+277 RNSEWFRMG

-291 QDKFKDFYF
+291 QDKFKNFYF
-300 RQDLNELGEISGW
+300 RQDLSELGEISGW
-313 IESHNFDVVFID
+313 IETHNFDVVFID

-331 LGNKVEN
+331 LGQRVEN

-344 KVAREFRRLSK
+344 KVAREFRRLSRG
-355 SRCMVIM
+355 RCMVIM
-362 SQFNRKRLGE
+362 SQFNRKRFGD
-372 DEEGLS
+372 DEEDLS

-413 QTYGVLSGWQDI
+413 QTYGILSGWLDI

-431 KLKE
+431 ELKE

>member
-1 MMQQEGGLIE
+1 MENI
-11 MKNTNTES
+11 NTELDS
-19 PELVSGSGQKL
+19 QQKL

-42 VLASILIDQKAIA
+42 VLASILIDQKAIS
-55 EVLALLQTKDFYRE
+55 EVLSVLNPKDIYRD
-69 EHKYIFD
+69 EHRYIFE
-76 AMLNLHKENIPIDI
+76 AMKMLYQENIPIDVI
-90 VTVFNRLQAMK
+90 TVFEKLKEMK
-101 QDEFAGGLSY
+101 QAEFAGGLSY
-111 LTGLLNSIPNI
+111 LTSLFGSIPN
-122 SNVWYY
+122 SLNAWYY
-128 AILVKEKSLLRQA
+128 AKIVREKSLLRQA

-160 KEKAIEIQN
+160 KEKAQEIQN
-169 LNLTSDIPLSEL
+169 LNLTSDTPLSEL

-189 LKSSKRFFSKNLHNL
+189 LRNSKRFFCKNLRNL
-204 TYRLPFMK
+204 TYKLPFMK

-226 TQLALNLAMS
+226 TQVALNLAMS
-236 FLSQGAKVG
+236 FLKDGAKVG

-257 VRLLN
+257 IRLLN

-267 EQVALSSIDI
+267 EQVRLSSIDI
-277 RNPQWFKYG
+277 RNSEWFRMG

-291 QDKFKDFYF
+291 QDKFKNFYF
-300 RQDLNELGEISGW
+300 RQDLSELGEISGW
-313 IESHNFDVVFID
+313 IETHNFDVVFID

-331 LGNKVEN
+331 LGQRVEN

-344 KVAREFRRLSK
+344 KVAREFRRLSRG
-355 SRCMVIM
+355 RCMVIM
-362 SQFNRKRLGE
+362 SQFNRKRFGD
-372 DEEGLS
+372 DEEDLS

-413 QTYGVLSGWQDI
+413 QTYGILSGWLDI

-431 KLKE
+431 ELKE

>member
-1 MMQQEGGLIE
+1 MENI
-11 MKNTNTES
+11 NTELDS
-19 PELVSGSGQKL
+19 QQKL

-42 VLASILIDQKAIA
+42 VLASILIDQKAIS
-55 EVLALLQTKDFYRE
+55 EVLSVLNPKDFYRD
-69 EHKYIFD
+69 EHRYIFE
-76 AMLNLHKENIPIDI
+76 AMKMLYQENIPIDVI
-90 VTVFNRLQAMK
+90 TIFEKLKEMK
-101 QDEFAGGLSY
+101 QAEFAGGLSY
-111 LTGLLNSIPNI
+111 LTSLFGSIPN
-122 SNVWYY
+122 SLNAWYY
-128 AILVKEKSLLRQA
+128 AKIVREKSLLRQA

-169 LNLTSDIPLSEL
+169 LNLTSDTPLSEL

-189 LKSSKRFFSKNLHNL
+189 LRNSKRFFCKNLRNL
-204 TYRLPFMK
+204 TYKLPFMK

-226 TQLALNLAMS
+226 TQVALNLAMS
-236 FLSQGAKVG
+236 FLKDGAKVG

-257 VRLLN
+257 IRLLN

-267 EQVALSSIDI
+267 EQVRLSSIDI
-277 RNPQWFKYG
+277 RNSEWFRMG

-291 QDKFKDFYF
+291 QDKFKNFYF
-300 RQDLNELGEISGW
+300 RQDLSELGEISGW
-313 IESHNFDVVFID
+313 IETHNFDVVFID

-331 LGNKVEN
+331 LGQRVEN

-344 KVAREFRRLSK
+344 KVAREFRRLSRG
-355 SRCMVIM
+355 RCMVIM
-362 SQFNRKRLGE
+362 SQFNRKRFGD
-372 DEEGLS
+372 DEEDLS

-413 QTYGVLSGWQDI
+413 QTYGILSGWLDI

-431 KLKE
+431 ELKE

>member
-1 MMQQEGGLIE
+1 MIYQEGGLIE
-11 MKNTNTES
+11 MENINTELDS
-19 PELVSGSGQKL
+19 QQKL

-42 VLASILIDQKAIA
+42 VLASILIDQKAIS
-55 EVLALLQTKDFYRE
+55 EVLSVLNPKDFYRD
-69 EHKYIFD
+69 EHRYIFE
-76 AMLNLHKENIPIDI
+76 AMKMLYQENIPIDVI
-90 VTVFNRLQAMK
+90 TIFEKLKEMK
-101 QDEFAGGLSY
+101 QAEFAGGLSY
-111 LTGLLNSIPNI
+111 LTDLFGSIPN
-122 SNVWYY
+122 SLNAWYY
-128 AILVKEKSLLRQA
+128 AKIVREKSLLRQA

-160 KEKAIEIQN
+160 KEKAQEIQN
-169 LNLTSDIPLSEL
+169 LNLTSDTPLSEL

-189 LKSSKRFFSKNLHNL
+189 LRNSKRFFCKNLRNL
-204 TYRLPFMK
+204 TYKLPFMK

-226 TQLALNLAMS
+226 TQVALNLAMS
-236 FLSQGAKVG
+236 FLKDGAKVG

-257 VRLLN
+257 IRLLN

-267 EQVALSSIDI
+267 EQVRLSSIDI
-277 RNPQWFKYG
+277 RNSEWFRMG

-291 QDKFKDFYF
+291 QDKFKNFYF
-300 RQDLNELGEISGW
+300 RQDLSELWEISGW
-313 IESHNFDVVFID
+313 IETHNFDVVFID

-331 LGNKVEN
+331 LGQRVEN

-344 KVAREFRRLSK
+344 KVAREFRRLSRG
-355 SRCMVIM
+355 RCMVIM
-362 SQFNRKRLGE
+362 SQFNRKRFGD
-372 DEEGLS
+372 DEEDLS

-413 QTYGVLSGWQDI
+413 QTYGILSGWLDI

-431 KLKE
+431 ELKE